1 MRWEVSILG
10 SDSVERIKQANP
22 KGLCMLKFR
31 TDFIVETID
40 FSQLQVGD
48 IISINERSLVIDQ
61 VGKSCYEGC
70 ELHDNNLACPLRD
83 NCAFGHWLQKDK

>member
-22 KGLCMLKFR
+22 KGLCMLKFKA
-31 TDFIVETID
+31 DFIVETID

-48 IISINERSLVIDQ
+48 IISINERNLVIDQ

-70 ELHDNNLACPLRD
+70 ELHDNNLPCPLRD
-83 NCAFGHWLQKDK
+83 NCAFGHWLQ